1 MSKMLASSVKAAI
14 AAACPSLLESQGSAS
29 SPATFSTV
37 NPSAAVSRSRAASIS
52 VRAVPRPEMHPDIR
66 PPARPEVRGEVRTE
80 TGVDPR
86 TRSFGTARLHA
97 VKVITAP
104 RVRLDLTLPLE
115 RGEAPDTKLHHLMHS
130 GLGVYIA
137 DIQVTSRKVQVELN
151 LARDDIDFAFHTL
164 VSKLSEAIIGPVCP
178 RAALG

>member
-14 AAACPSLLESQGSAS
+14 AAARPSLLESQGCVS

-37 NPSAAVSRSRAASIS
+37 NPSAAVSRSRATATP
-52 VRAVPRPEMHPDIR
+52 VRAVPRPEMRPDIR
-66 PPARPEVRGEVRTE
+66 PPARPEVRGETRTE

-86 TRSFGTARLHA
+86 TRQFGTARLHA

-115 RGEAPDTKLHHLMHS
+115 RGEAHDTKLHQLMQS
-130 GLGVYIA
+130 GLGAYIA
-137 DIQVTSRKVQVELN
+137 DIQVTSRKIQVELN

-164 VSKLSEAIIGPVCP
+164 ISKLSDAIIGPVCP
-178 RAALG
+178 RTPLG